1 MRTTG
6 KSGSADEAGP
16 AGTTASVRDLL
27 GCIDRKTTI
36 VLLAATFL
44 GILFRYFGSKPFY
57 FHSVASSFV
66 LGGNREL
73 TAGLYHFGSAFVL
86 FGLVPALIVTL
97 VFREPLAKW
106 GVQAGDL
113 SWGWKAFAVVT
124 PVMVGLSFFASRD
137 PEFLAEYPL
146 NRAAADGPLAFAFHA
161 AAYLLF
167 YAGWEFGFRGFV
179 QFGLRDRLGD
189 WNAIL
194 VQTLASSLLHVGK
207 PFGETAGAVLGGL
220 VWGVV
225 AFRSRSLLVPLLTHW
240 LLGLSLDLFIVSR

>member
-1 MRTTG
+1 MTLRETTDTTG
-6 KSGSADEAGP
+6 ATD
-16 AGTTASVRDLL
+16 TTSTTPSLRDLW
-27 GCIDRKTTI
+27 GHFDRKTTI
-36 VLLAATFL
+36 ILLAVTLL
-44 GILFRYFGSKPFY
+44 GILFRYFGGKPFY
-57 FHSVASSFV
+57 FRQLASSFV

-73 TAGLYHFGSAFVL
+73 TAGLYHFGSAFFL
-86 FGLVPALIVTL
+86 FGLIPVLIVTL
-97 VFREPLAKW
+97 VFREPLAAW

-113 SWGWKAFAVVT
+113 SWGWKAFAVLT
-124 PVMVGLSFFASRD
+124 PAMIGLSFFASRD
-137 PEFLAEYPL
+137 AEFLAEYPL
-146 NRAAADGPLAFAFHA
+146 NRAAGDGPLAFAFHA
-161 AAYLLF
+161 VAYLAF
-167 YAGWEFGFRGFV
+167 YVGWEFGFRGFV

-207 PFGETAGAVLGGL
+207 PFGETVGAVLGGL